1 MAVADN
7 GVGLPPGTGDRRPES
22 LGTRIVEILTGQLG
36 GSLERQSHGGLTSI
50 VKFTRFSKV

>member
-1 MAVADN
+1 
-7 GVGLPPGTGDRRPES
+7 
-22 LGTRIVEILTGQLG
+22 VEILTGQLG